1 MEMNTK
7 KILVVD
13 DEPDILEALQEI
25 LEEEGYAV
33 MTTEKGDYVEKLHNG
48 GLPDLILLD
57 VFLSGKDGR
66 SIAKQLKSQEETKHI
81 PIIMFSAHPNAE
93 KTAREA
99 GANDFVAKPFEIDQ
113 LLEKVAAYL

>member
-1 MEMNTK
+1 MQDGMK
-7 KILVVD
+7 KVLVVD
-13 DEPDILEALQEI
+13 DEADILEFLQEL
-25 LEEEGYAV
+25 LEQEGYTV
-33 MTTEKGDYVEKLHNG
+33 TVTEKADYVEKLKNG

-66 SIAKQLKSQEETKHI
+66 DIARQLKGRSETKHI

-99 GANDFVAKPFEIDQ
+99 GANDFLPKPFEIDD
-113 LLEKVAAYL
+113 LLAKIEQYI

>member
-1 MEMNTK
+1 MQDGIK
-7 KILVVD
+7 KVLVVD
-13 DEPDILEALQEI
+13 DEADILEFLQEL
-25 LEEEGYAV
+25 LEQEGYTV
-33 MTTEKGDYVEKLHNG
+33 MVTEKADYVEKLRNG

-66 SIAKQLKSQEETKHI
+66 DIARQLKGRAETRHI

-99 GANDFVAKPFEIDQ
+99 GANDFLPKPFEIDD
-113 LLEKVAAYL
+113 LLAKIERHI